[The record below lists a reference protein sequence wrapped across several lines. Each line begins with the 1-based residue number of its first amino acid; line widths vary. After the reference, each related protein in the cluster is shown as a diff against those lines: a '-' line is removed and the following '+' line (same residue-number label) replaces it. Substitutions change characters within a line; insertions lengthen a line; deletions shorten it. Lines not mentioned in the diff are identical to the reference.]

1 MNKQT
6 WQRTEE
12 ISHRIL
18 TNPLGAGFKLASQ
31 LSTTSLVDAIIPPID
46 TRWNLVRELTLI
58 LAFVGFTSLMAR
70 VSIPLMFTPVP
81 LTGQTLAVLLT
92 GAALGSRR
100 GSIAMTVYLIAG
112 SWLPIYSGG
121 SMGLFWNL
129 ASGGYILGFIPAAY
143 TIGFLCERGW
153 DRKFLIILAMLIG
166 NAILYIPGLIQLS
179 FFVPKEAILE
189 LGFYPF
195 IPGDLLKLSIA
206 SVILPTAWALV
217 NRIKGLN

>member
-1 MNKQT
+1 
-6 WQRTEE
+6 
-12 ISHRIL
+12 
-18 TNPLGAGFKLASQ
+18 
-31 LSTTSLVDAIIPPID
+31 
-46 TRWNLVRELTLI
+46 
-58 LAFVGFTSLMAR
+58 MAR

-100 GSIAMTVYLIAG
+100 GSIAMAVYLIAG

-129 ASGGYILGFIPAAY
+129 ASGGYIVGFIPAAY
-143 TIGFLCERGW
+143 AIGFLCERGW
-153 DRKFLIILAMLIG
+153 DRKFLVILAMLIG

-179 FFVPKEAILE
+179 FFVPTDTTLE
-189 LGFYPF
+189 LGLYPF
-195 IPGDLLKLSIA
+195 IPGDLLKLGIA
-206 SVILPTAWALV
+206 SIIVPTAWGLV